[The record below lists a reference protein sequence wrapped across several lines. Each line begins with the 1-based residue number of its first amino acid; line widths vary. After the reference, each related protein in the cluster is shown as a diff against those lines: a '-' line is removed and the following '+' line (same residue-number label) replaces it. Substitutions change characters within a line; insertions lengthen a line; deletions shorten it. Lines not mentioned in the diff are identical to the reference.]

1 MSVFNQS
8 RKNVVMLVFIT
19 MFIIII
25 AQLAHLQ
32 LFSSGLT
39 EAALDQGTVRRV
51 IYPERGEIYD
61 RHKKAIL
68 QNTTT
73 FDLMVT
79 PNRLK
84 GIDTFGI
91 CRILGID
98 TAQFN
103 KKVVEA
109 IIKKGRSIP
118 SVFESLLSED
128 KRAML
133 NESMYMYEPG
143 FFLQERSMRSYPF
156 DAAAN
161 VLGYT
166 AEVDTTFLKK
176 HKDEGYAPGD
186 FTGFTGLERSY
197 EKVLMGQRGI
207 EYWKRDNKNR
217 LTEKLEK
224 GKYDTLPEAGQTL
237 YTSLDIELQKL
248 GEKLMENKI
257 GSIVAIDP
265 KTGGVLAMVSAPT
278 YKPKLLTGA
287 ERKKHFSELYTN
299 PALPLINRTVNATY
313 SPGSTFKTLQALVG
327 LHEGVIDESFAVSCG
342 GAFYGCGGGR
352 PMKCLDY
359 GTYNLRSAITF
370 SDNTYFATVMQ
381 KVINNPKYPTV
392 DSSLNV
398 WNRYMSAFGLGHRL
412 GVDVPSEKKGFM
424 PNTAFFNKTYGAG
437 KWNYCSFRSCSI
449 GQGEVT
455 TTPIQVANEMA
466 YIANKGWY
474 YIPHVVDSIEG
485 GDKYEVLKKY
495 KEKIKPIDIPDS
507 TFEAVQDGMQGV
519 LDRGTGAN
527 ARVKGINI
535 CGKTGT
541 VENYFRGK
549 KQENHSFFCAFA
561 PRENPKIAIMCV
573 VENSGRFGGT
583 YAAPIVGLMIEK
595 YIKDSIT
602 DKGRLAK
609 IESLSKTNLIPR
621 KIFAEMKRQDSIQ
634 HAGDSAYLI
643 AKGFIKII
651 KDTTGID
658 DDTEE
663 ADALAKLLKTKK
675 DLEKDKLDSIRVV
688 KEKEKQKEK
697 EKEKKKDILK
707 PDAIL
712 PDNKKKTI
720 AEDTLT
726 KKDED
731 SK

>member
-8 RKNVVMLVFIT
+8 RKNVVMLVFIA

-32 LFSSGLT
+32 LFSSGLS
-39 EAALDQGTVRRV
+39 EAALSQGTFRKV
-51 IYPERGEIYD
+51 IYPERGIVFD
-61 RHKKAIL
+61 RHRKAIL
-68 QNTTT
+68 QNTISY
-73 FDLMVT
+73 DLMLT
-79 PNRLK
+79 PNKLK
-84 GIDTFGI
+84 GVDTFGI
-91 CRILGID
+91 CKILGID

-103 KKVVEA
+103 KKVVEV
-109 IIKKGRSIP
+109 IIKNGRTRT
-118 SVFESLLSED
+118 SVFEPLLSED
-128 KRAML
+128 KMAML
-133 NESMYMYEPG
+133 NESMYLFAPA
-143 FFLQERSMRSYPF
+143 FFLQERSMRSYPY

-166 AEVDTTFLKK
+166 SEVDTNYLKK

-186 FTGFTGLERSY
+186 YAGFTGIERSY

-217 LTEKLEK
+217 LTEKLEN
-224 GKYDTLPEAGQTL
+224 GKYDTVPVAGQNL
-237 YTSLDIELQKL
+237 HTSIDIQLQEL
-248 GEKLMENKI
+248 GEKLMLNKL

-265 KTGGVLAMVSAPT
+265 KTGGILAMVSAPT
-278 YKPKLLTGA
+278 YQPKYLTGA
-287 ERKKHFSELYTN
+287 DRKKHFSELYLN
-299 PALPLINRTVNATY
+299 PALPLLNRTVNAEY

-327 LHEGVIDESFAVSCG
+327 LHEGVITPDFSVSCG
-342 GAFYGCGGGR
+342 GAFYGCGGGK

-359 GTYNLRSAITF
+359 GTFNLRNAITV

-381 KVINNPKYPTV
+381 RVINNPKYDNADSTLNI
-392 DSSLNV
+392 DSSLAN
-398 WNRYMSAFGLGHRL
+398 WNRYMFAFGLGHKL
-412 GVDVPSEKKGFM
+412 GVDVPTERRGNI
-424 PNTAFFNKTYGAG
+424 PTPAYFNKIYGSH
-437 KWNYCSFRSCSI
+437 KWNYCSFRSVSI

-455 TTPIQVANEMA
+455 ATPLQVANEMA

-474 YIPHVVDSIEG
+474 ITPHVVDSIDG
-485 GDKYEVLKKY
+485 GDKYEVLKQY
-495 KEKIKPIDIPDS
+495 REKHQPIDIPDS
-507 TFEAVQDGMQGV
+507 IFEVVHDGMQGV
-519 LDRGTGAN
+519 LERGTGGN

-561 PRENPKIAIMCV
+561 PRENPTIAIMCV

-595 YIKDSIT
+595 YLNDSIT

-609 IESLSKTNLIPR
+609 IESLSKLSLIPK
-621 KIFAEMKRQDSIQ
+621 KIFVELRRQDSVN
-634 HAGDSAYLI
+634 HSGDSAYLI

-658 DDTEE
+658 DAGEE
-663 ADALAKLLKTKK
+663 EDAINKL
-675 DLEKDKLDSIRVV
+675 I
-688 KEKEKQKEK
+688 KEKQDKEKKDKEK
-697 EKEKKKDILK
+697 EKEKKSVEK
-707 PDAIL
+707 PSAIL
-712 PDNKKKTI
+712 PDDKKKNPITDTI
-720 AEDTLT
+720 
-726 KKDED
+726 KKDEE
-731 SK
+731 KIP

>member
-1 MSVFNQS
+1 MPVFNQS
-8 RKNVVMLVFIT
+8 RKNVVMLVFIA

-25 AQLAHLQ
+25 GQLAHLQ
-32 LFSSGLT
+32 LFSSGLS
-39 EAALDQGTVRRV
+39 EAALDQGTIRKV
-51 IYPERGEIYD
+51 IYPERGVVYD
-61 RHKKAIL
+61 RNKKALL

-73 FDLMVT
+73 FDLMIT
-79 PNRLK
+79 PNKLK
-84 GIDTFGI
+84 GVDTFGL

-98 TAQFN
+98 TATFN
-103 KKVVEA
+103 KKVVEV
-109 IIKKGRSIP
+109 ILRKGRAIP
-118 SVFESLLSED
+118 SIFESLLSQE
-128 KRAML
+128 KMAML
-133 NESMYMYEPG
+133 NESIYMFEPA
-143 FFLQERSMRSYPF
+143 FFLQERSMRTYPF

-166 AEVDTTFLKK
+166 AEVDTNFLKK

-186 FTGFTGLERSY
+186 YAGLTGIERSY

-217 LTEKLEK
+217 LTEKLEN
-224 GKYDTLPEAGQTL
+224 GKYDTLQEAGQNL
-237 YTSLDIELQKL
+237 HTSLDIELQEL
-248 GEKLMENKI
+248 GEKLMLNKL

-265 KTGGVLAMVSAPT
+265 KTGGILAMVSAPT
-278 YKPKLLTGA
+278 YKPQFLTGPD
-287 ERKKHFSELYTN
+287 RKKHFSELYLN
-299 PALPLINRTVNATY
+299 PALPLLNRTVNAQY

-327 LHEGVIDESFAVSCG
+327 LQEGVIDPNFTMSCG
-342 GAFYGCGGGR
+342 GSFRGCGSGK
-352 PMKCLDY
+352 PMGCLDI
-359 GTYNLRSAITF
+359 GTFDLRNAIRV
-370 SDNTYFATVMQ
+370 SDNSYFATVMQ
-381 KVINNPKYPTV
+381 KVINNPKYPSV
-392 DSSLNV
+392 DSSLAV
-398 WNRYMSAFGLGHRL
+398 WDRYMYAFGLGHKL
-412 GVDVPSEKKGFM
+412 GVDVPTERTGRIPTPEFYNKRLGKG
-424 PNTAFFNKTYGAG
+424 N
-437 KWNYCSFRSCSI
+437 WNYCSFRSNSI
-449 GQGEVT
+449 GQGEVE

-466 YIANKGWY
+466 YIANKGYY

-485 GDKYEVLKKY
+485 GDKYKSLDKFKVKNNA
-495 KEKIKPIDIPDS
+495 IDIPDS
-507 TFEAVQDGMQGV
+507 IFDVVHDGMQAV
-519 LDRGTGAN
+519 LERGTGGN
-527 ARVKGINI
+527 AKVKGINI

-595 YIKDSIT
+595 YLKDSIT

-609 IESLSKTNLIPR
+609 IESLSKTNLIPK

-658 DDTEE
+658 DANEE
-663 ADALAKLLKTKK
+663 EDALTKLV
-675 DLEKDKLDSIRVV
+675 KDK
-688 KEKEKQKEK
+688 KEKEKLEKEKAEIQKQEKEK
-697 EKEKKKDILK
+697 EKEKKKEVVK

-712 PDNKKKTI
+712 PDDKKKLVPT
-720 AEDTLT
+720 DTVT
-726 KKDED
+726 KKEED
-731 SK
+731 PKQ